1 MNVRIVIVS
10 LIALSLATLGIAQSA
25 VRIGTTAA
33 VSNQVT
39 GAVGGAAKPLQVGD
53 GVFQNQ
59 VIKTGADATT
69 QLLFN
74 DETALT
80 VGPGSEL
87 TLDRFVY
94 NPAQRAGD
102 IVFSTTK
109 GAFRFV
115 TGNAKSASY
124 KIKTPVALIGVRGT
138 IFDWFIDQLG
148 NLVLILVEGEVEVC
162 PTPSTCVTVNTPGD
176 FIIVKADGTILGP
189 ESWTGDLWNV
199 AFGVPFPLF
208 GRNTINNFSDLPVTL
223 DPSDVN
229 DALDNNNLEPPFVF
243 EPPPIIL
250 KGSD

>member
-1 MNVRIVIVS
+1 MNTRFIIV
-10 LIALSLATLGIAQSA
+10 ALCVTLLASLGIAQSA
-25 VRIGTTAA
+25 LRIGVTSA

-39 GAVGGAAKPLQVGD
+39 GSVGGGTTPLKAGD
-53 GVFQNQ
+53 AVFQNQ
-59 VIKTGADATT
+59 VIRTGADSTT

-74 DETALT
+74 DETSLT

-94 NPAQRAGD
+94 NPAERTGD
-102 IVFSTTK
+102 IVFSTAK

-138 IFDWFIDQLG
+138 IFDWFIDVLG

-162 PTPSTCVTVNTPGD
+162 PTPATCVTVNSPGD
-176 FIIVKADGTILGP
+176 FIVVKADGTVEGP
-189 ESWTGDLWNV
+189 ASWTGDLWNV

-208 GRNTINNFSDLPVTL
+208 GRNTINNFSEFPITL
-223 DPSDVN
+223 DPTDVN
-229 DALDNNNLEPPFVF
+229 DALDGNGLEVPPVVIQ
-243 EPPPIIL
+243 PPPVIT
-250 KGSD
+250 K